1 MWSEFRAFI
10 ARGSAFDLAVGIII
24 GAAFTSVVNSL
35 VEDILMPPLGMLT
48 GGVDL
53 EELYI
58 NLSGGTFASRA
69 EAEAA
74 GATTID
80 YGLFIGNVISFL
92 LVAFAVFL
100 LVRAYTR
107 WRRAEAEAPPPPTEQ
122 NCPFCRLEIPID
134 ASRCGFCTSQLD
146 PSSV

>member
-1 MWSEFRAFI
+1 MWSEFRAFL

-24 GAAFTSVVNSL
+24 GA
-35 VEDILMPPLGMLT
+35 

-58 NLSGGTFASRA
+58 NLSGETFASRA
-69 EAEAA
+69 EAQAA
-74 GATTID
+74 GAATID

-100 LVRAYTR
+100 LIRATPGAGEWR
-107 WRRAEAEAPPPPTEQ
+107 PKLLPRRARRTAPFVDLSFQSRQAAVAFAPLSWTRPPS
-122 NCPFCRLEIPID
+122 RLYE
-134 ASRCGFCTSQLD
+134 F
-146 PSSV
+146 

>member
-35 VEDILMPPLGMLT
+35 VQDILMPPLGVLT

-58 NLSGGTFASRA
+58 NLSGETFASRV

-74 GATTID
+74 GAATID

-100 LVRAYTR
+100 LIKGYTR
-107 WRRAEAEAPPPPTEQ
+107 WWRVEAEAPPPPSEK
-122 NCPFCRLEIPID
+122 NCPFCRLVIPIE
-134 ASRCGFCTSQLD
+134 ANRCGFCTSQLD
-146 PSSV
+146 PTSV